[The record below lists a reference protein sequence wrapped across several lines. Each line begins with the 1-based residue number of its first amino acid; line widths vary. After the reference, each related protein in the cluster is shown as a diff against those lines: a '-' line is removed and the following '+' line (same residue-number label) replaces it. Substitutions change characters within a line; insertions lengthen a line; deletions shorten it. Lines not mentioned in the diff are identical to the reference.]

1 MKKNWH
7 QYLIGS
13 LFLIAVD
20 FLQVVVPKVLGRLV
34 DKLNDASFNSSTVR
48 VVVLW
53 VMGLAVG
60 MFVGR
65 FFWRYFLGKA
75 ARVFFKDTLNV
86 MFSKLLILPSSFFDK
101 MKSGDI
107 MARFTNDLELL
118 RRVLAQGVVMLVDS
132 IFLVILV
139 LAFMISSVGWKL
151 TWLCFLPLL
160 SLVPITLS
168 FRRMIHRRVMEIQ
181 SSFSDLFSF
190 TEEIVSGMRV
200 IKSFSVEELA
210 ERFFREKADKNYKSI
225 VHASYILGLFQPLVH
240 FVVSLASILS
250 LMLAGGSVIAG
261 RVSLGDFV
269 AFNVYLGMLTWPLM
283 SYGHL
288 FDLVQRGRTAMER
301 IDKILLAQPELTG
314 KEKFVK
320 IGEFSD
326 LEIRNLSY
334 RYPGTEREVL
344 KNVNL
349 VVKRGEM
356 VGIVGTVGSG
366 KSTIAK
372 LLLKLYPVE
381 RGKIFVNGVDIND
394 IDPRDIRRMIV
405 LVPQESFLF
414 SDTIWRNITVGLE
427 YVSEEDVEMVTR
439 LAAVYDDIT
448 SFPMGFETVVGERG
462 VTLSGGQRQ
471 RITIAR
477 ALIRDA
483 VVYVFDDC
491 LSAVDPQTEEKIVK
505 TIREEMRGKT
515 IIVITHRLKVLKDAD
530 RIYVLDRGRVVEVG
544 THDELMR
551 RDGIYR
557 KMFMRQL
564 VYEGEGVLPS

>member
-13 LFLIAVD
+13 LFLVAVD
-20 FLQVVVPKVLGRLV
+20 LLQVIVPKLLGSFIDRLGEM
-34 DKLNDASFNSSTVR
+34 ASNTNAVK
-48 VVVLW
+48 VIVLW
-53 VMGLAVG
+53 VLGIATG
-60 MFVGR
+60 MLVGR

-75 ARVFFKDTLNV
+75 ARVFFKNALNA
-86 MFSKLLILPSSFFDK
+86 MFSKLLSLPSFFFDA

-107 MARFTNDLELL
+107 MARFTSDLELL
-118 RRVLAQGVVMLVDS
+118 RRVLAQGVIMFVDS
-132 IFLVILV
+132 IFMVILV
-139 LAFMISSVGWKL
+139 LVFMISSVGWKL

-160 SLVPITLS
+160 SLVPVTLT
-168 FRRMIHRRVMEIQ
+168 FRRKIHRRVMEVQ
-181 SSFSDLFSF
+181 SSFSELFGF
-190 TEEIVSGMRV
+190 TEEMISGIRV

-210 ERFFREKADKNYKSI
+210 ERFFKEKADRNYKST
-225 VHASYILGLFQPLVH
+225 VLVTHTMSLFQPLVH

-250 LMLAGGSVIAG
+250 LMLVGSSVIAG

-269 AFNVYLGMLTWPLM
+269 AFNVYLGMLIWPVM

-344 KNVNL
+344 KNMNL
-349 VVKRGEM
+349 VVKKGEM

-394 IDPRDIRRMIV
+394 IDPRDIRRTIV
-405 LVPQESFLF
+405 LIPQEPFLF
-414 SDTIWRNITVGLE
+414 SDTIWKNIAIGLE
-427 YVSEEDVEMVTR
+427 RVSEGDVERVTK

-471 RITIAR
+471 RVTIAR
-477 ALIRDA
+477 ALIRNAD
-483 VVYVFDDC
+483 VYVFDDC
-491 LSAVDPQTEEKIVK
+491 LSAVDPETEEKIVK

-515 IIVITHRLKVLKDAD
+515 IVVITHRLKVLKNAD
-530 RIYVLDRGRVVEVG
+530 RIYVLDGGHMVEVG

-557 KMFMRQL
+557 KMFVRQL
-564 VYEGEGVLPS
+564 AQEEVYPS